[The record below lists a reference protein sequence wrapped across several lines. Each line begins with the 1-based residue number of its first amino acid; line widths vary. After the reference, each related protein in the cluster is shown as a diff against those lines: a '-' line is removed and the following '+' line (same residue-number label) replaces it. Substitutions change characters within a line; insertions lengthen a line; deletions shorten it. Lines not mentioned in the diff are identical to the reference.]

1 MDESLAV
8 LDRARGEFPDS
19 DSVRVFRALT
29 LNDAQ
34 RPDEAVAELLA
45 VITGHA
51 EAARKT
57 ARPPPAAWYE
67 YSVARSRG
75 RRAVARTRLEQLLRD
90 PRQPRRISFLELF
103 FDLAIIFAL
112 TQFSQRLLRDF
123 RWENSLQTV
132 VLLAAV
138 WWVWVG
144 AARTTDWLDPDKPY
158 PQRIIS
164 AMMIAE
170 LLLAAS
176 VPEAFGQ
183 YGIVFAVA
191 YVASHLG
198 RHASIAWTMR
208 GHPYGT
214 RSVRAAIW
222 FAATAI
228 PWLVGAFLP
237 AMPRLVLWSA
247 AVIADY
253 LGVVLGWRVPGLP
266 PLPEEHFR
274 VLGDH
279 VAERHR
285 QIFVIAVGEVV
296 LTSGIT
302 FSQSELDIVRTAA
315 FAIAFAI
322 AGLIAWIYFLPRG
335 LLLGK
340 VLDRRPPS
348 VAVRASYAHLI
359 MILGIVVTAMSTQT
373 LISRPLGQ
381 ARAQWSVAIMAGPFF
396 YLAGRALYAWSVFQR
411 HAWRAPFGML
421 VIAAMSPAMV
431 RLPPLAVASAVSLVL
446 LGVLLSY
453 QRIGHE
459 MIRLGASLERL
470 LQKRTDPGE
479 ISSYELFFDLAM
491 IFALTRV
498 SQRILLHLSL
508 VNIGES
514 LILLAGIWWIWVAT
528 AWSTDWFNPDEPR
541 LQRLIIGIM
550 FAGLLMASAVP
561 AAFGS
566 HGLLFAGAYAAIH
579 IIRGLV
585 IVPSLRGSPLQAR
598 SARVLVW
605 FSISAVPWL
614 VGAFLPVPGRIALWT
629 AALVVDGASAW
640 FGWPVPKLN
649 RTPQTHLRVVG
660 EHITERYR
668 EVYIISLGALVLLSG
683 LAYSRAGFDYLRTF
697 AFALAFTTAAL
708 MLWSYI
714 LRPGRDL
721 GDVVNATA
729 PKIAVVS
736 AYCHGI
742 MIAGAVIAAAG
753 AEGYIR
759 RPLNQVNPALSLIT
773 LGGIAVHVAGR
784 TMLGLVTYRVRLPWR
799 GLAALLVLGGAAPGV
814 LMAPPLVAAVAVV
827 LVGFFLV
834 LSYRNATVVDIQR
847 R

>member
-1 MDESLAV
+1 
-8 LDRARGEFPDS
+8 
-19 DSVRVFRALT
+19 
-29 LNDAQ
+29 
-34 RPDEAVAELLA
+34 
-45 VITGHA
+45 
-51 EAARKT
+51 
-57 ARPPPAAWYE
+57 
-67 YSVARSRG
+67 
-75 RRAVARTRLEQLLRD
+75 LEQLLRD
-90 PRQPRRISFLELF
+90 PHQPRTISFLELF

-158 PQRIIS
+158 AQRIIS
-164 AMMIAE
+164 AMMVAG
-170 LLLAAS
+170 LFLAAS
-176 VPEAFGQ
+176 VPEAFGR
-183 YGIVFAVA
+183 YGIVFAVG
-191 YVASHLG
+191 YVAAHLV
-198 RHASIAWTMR
+198 RHVSIARTMR
-208 GHPYGT
+208 GHPFGT
-214 RSVRAAIW
+214 RSVHAATW

-228 PWLVGAFLP
+228 PWLAGAFLP
-237 AMPRLVLWSA
+237 ATPRLALWSV
-247 AVIADY
+247 AVVADY
-253 LGVVLGWRVPGLP
+253 LGVGLGWRVPWLP
-266 PLPEEHFR
+266 PLPEEHLR

-279 VAERHR
+279 IAERHR

-302 FSQSELDIVRTAA
+302 FSRSQLDIVRTGA
-315 FAIAFAI
+315 FALAFAM

-335 LLLGK
+335 LLLGQ

-359 MILGIVVTAMSTQT
+359 MILGIVVTAMSAEI

-381 ARAQWSVAIMAGPFF
+381 VRAQWSAAIMAGPFF

-411 HAWRAPFGML
+411 RPWRAPLGML

-431 RLPPLAVASAVSLVL
+431 RLPPLAVAGGVGLVL
-446 LGVLLSY
+446 LGILLSY
-453 QRIGHE
+453 QRISAE
-459 MIRLGASLERL
+459 MVPVGASLERL
-470 LQKRTDPGE
+470 LQKRRDPGE

-498 SQRILLHLSL
+498 SERILVHLDI

-561 AAFGS
+561 TAFGS
-566 HGLLFAGAYAAIH
+566 HGLLFAGAYAAVH
-579 IIRGLV
+579 IVRGFV
-585 IVPSLRGSPLQAR
+585 IVPSLRGSPLQVR

-614 VGAFLPVPGRIALWT
+614 VGAFLPAPGRIALWAT
-629 AALVVDGASAW
+629 ALVVDGASAW

-649 RTPQTHLRVVG
+649 RRPQAHLRVVG
-660 EHITERYR
+660 EHIAERYR
-668 EVYIISLGALVLLSG
+668 EIYVISLGALVLLSG
-683 LAYSRAGFDYLRTF
+683 LAYSRTGFGDLHTP
-697 AFALAFTTAAL
+697 AFALAFASAAL
-708 MLWSYI
+708 MLWSYV
-714 LRPGRDL
+714 LPPGRNL
-721 GDVVNATA
+721 GDVVNSTA
-729 PKIAVVS
+729 PKVAV
-736 AYCHGI
+736 AAGYCHGI
-742 MIAGAVIAAAG
+742 MIAGTVIAAAG

-759 RPLNQVNPALSLIT
+759 RPLGQVNPALSLIT
-773 LGGIAVHVAGR
+773 LGGVTVHIAGR
-784 TMLGLVTYRVRLPWR
+784 TLLGFVTYRGRVPWR
-799 GLAALLVLGGAAPGV
+799 GLVALLVLGGVAPGV
-814 LMAPPLVAAVAVV
+814 LMAPPLVAAITAV
-827 LVGFFLV
+827 LVGLVLV
-834 LSYRNATVVDIQR
+834 LSYRSVAVADVQR